1 MAFKMHCC
9 GDAKL
14 DRGHCSARH
23 YTCREVAACQGGFQT
38 LFLLTSL
45 YQTFRRLLMV
55 TVVVTVWLTTG
66 AKNHM
71 HLRGGRKAP
80 ESLFYH
86 FFYAVFPHSNKHVK
100 APRSLV
106 TIL

>member
-38 LFLLTSL
+38 LLLLTSL
-45 YQTFRRLLMV
+45 YQTFGRLLK
-55 TVVVTVWLTTG
+55 TDGDCGGYSQQL
-66 AKNHM
+66 ADH
-71 HLRGGRKAP
+71 RGRKSHAF
-80 ESLFYH
+80 E
-86 FFYAVFPHSNKHVK
+86 
-100 APRSLV
+100 RR
-106 TIL
+106 